1 MKTALVTPFDP
12 PTYFVEDFICFQ
24 SELKD
29 SFMKIKNYEFQNNK
43 QFDSIL
49 FINEVSVFSKENVL
63 LNLLTKDVSKNQLYC
78 LDYYVGLNTN
88 ECSINTHL
96 FYCNSYVFSTLSNY
110 HRTESTMFGEIFNHN
125 IKLEKVFL

>member
-1 MKTALVTPFDP
+1 MIALVTPFDIP
-12 PTYFVEDFICFQ
+12 EKFNNFIGFQ
-24 SELKD
+24 YTLED
-29 SFMKIKNYEFQNNK
+29 SFIKIKRYELQNNK
-43 QFDSIL
+43 HFDSIF
-49 FINEVSVFSKENVL
+49 FIGEISIFSKLDVL

-78 LDYYVGLNTN
+78 SDYSIGLNTN
-88 ECSINTHL
+88 ECSISTHL